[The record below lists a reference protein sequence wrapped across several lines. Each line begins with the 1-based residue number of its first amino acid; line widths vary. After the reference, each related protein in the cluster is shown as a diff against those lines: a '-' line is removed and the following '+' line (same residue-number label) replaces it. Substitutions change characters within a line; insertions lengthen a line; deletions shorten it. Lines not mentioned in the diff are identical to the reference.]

1 MDKILTAKEI
11 LEKKGYNIKLKFNM
25 EACIRAISE
34 WFKENDAE
42 SRLILVP
49 YPFARL
55 AGEYPDGFTD
65 VAEAANLF
73 VNERMGKVVPMNS
86 GGLPFF
92 VDKNNIDDVVRILQD
107 NYRFQVEKYKKGTYL
122 VSLI

>member
-1 MDKILTAKEI
+1 M
-11 LEKKGYNIKLKFNM
+11 
-25 EACIRAISE
+25 
-34 WFKENDAE
+34 
-42 SRLILVP
+42 LVP

-73 VNERMGKVVPMNS
+73 VNERMDKVVPMNS

-92 VDKNNIDDVVRILQD
+92 VDKNNIDDVVRILQG

>member
-1 MDKILTAKEI
+1 M
-11 LEKKGYNIKLKFNM
+11 
-25 EACIRAISE
+25 
-34 WFKENDAE
+34 
-42 SRLILVP
+42 LVP